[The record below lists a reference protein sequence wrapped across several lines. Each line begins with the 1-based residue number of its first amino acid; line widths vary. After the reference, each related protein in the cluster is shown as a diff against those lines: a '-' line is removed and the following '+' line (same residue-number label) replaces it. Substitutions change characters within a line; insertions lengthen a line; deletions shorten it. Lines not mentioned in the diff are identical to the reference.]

1 MLGEGL
7 QARRTRCGQGRLRCR
22 CPPAEDTFA
31 SARGPGAQGRGSPPA
46 IDTEGVARRR
56 VERVEEKVD
65 SGVAALVPDPDRP
78 RAWTLLLNGVPQSH
92 VDLDDPE
99 YLDFEY
105 VRRLG
110 HVVDLVAPLRVL
122 HLGGGALTLARY
134 VAATRPRPVQQV
146 IEVDAAL
153 AAMVRR
159 RLPLA
164 SRVRIRTGDARKLLE
179 RLPEA
184 AFDLVVGDAY
194 ADGRAPAHLTS
205 AEFYAAVARTLRA
218 GGHYAANVADG
229 VPLSFA
235 RSQAATLRGVF
246 GQVCLIADPGVLR
259 GRRFG
264 NLIMVAG
271 RNDPPVAGLTRR
283 TAGDPF
289 PARVVHGE
297 ELTRFVAGAAPV
309 TDASARPSPEPP
321 RGLFRSAALAHNR
334 ISQGAAPT

>member
-1 MLGEGL
+1 M
-7 QARRTRCGQGRLRCR
+7 ARQRIER
-22 CPPAEDTFA
+22 
-31 SARGPGAQGRGSPPA
+31 AQ
-46 IDTEGVARRR
+46 
-56 VERVEEKVD
+56 EKVD

-110 HVVDLVAPLRVL
+110 HVVDLLAPLRVL

-134 VAATRPRPVQQV
+134 VAATRPRSSQQV

-153 AAMVRR
+153 VAMVRR

-164 SRVRIRTGDARKLLE
+164 SRVRIRVGDARELLA
-179 RLPEA
+179 RMPEA

-205 AEFYAAVARTLRA
+205 AEFVAAVARRLRA
-218 GGHYAANVADG
+218 GGHYAANIADG
-229 VPLSFA
+229 APLSFA
-235 RSQAATLRGVF
+235 RTQAATLRAVF
-246 GQVCLIADPGVLR
+246 PKVCLVADPGVLR

-271 RNDPPVAGLTRR
+271 RSDPPVAGLTRKA
-283 TAGDPF
+283 AGDPF
-289 PARVVHGE
+289 PARVLHGE
-297 ELTRFVAGAAPV
+297 ELRRFIAGAAPV
-309 TDASARPSPEPP
+309 TDADARPSPSPP
-321 RGLFRSAALAHNR
+321 RGLFSPYAR
-334 ISQGAAPT
+334 